1 MLSVESPTP
10 EPATTATIATQR
22 VAPWA
27 RRPSA
32 HPVML
37 AAAAATVA
45 AGLAAVAPL
54 PAHVLLPGAAVA
66 IMIVAAADDL
76 RTRRIRNTLV
86 APALVLALLGAVDM
100 PAAAAGALVA
110 PLPLLVMAV
119 AMPGAMGM
127 GDVKLFAPA
136 GALAGLSAVP
146 QLWVAVAVLG
156 GVLAVTG
163 ALRGGRRAT
172 IAYGPA
178 IAAGTLLV
186 AFL

>member
-1 MLSVESPTP
+1 MLRVESPTS
-10 EPATTATIATQR
+10 EPAVTATQHMVQR
-22 VAPWA
+22 A
-27 RRPSA
+27 RHFPARPA
-32 HPVML
+32 ML
-37 AAAAATVA
+37 AVAAAVA
-45 AGLAAVAPL
+45 AGLAAVTPV
-54 PAHVLLPGAAVA
+54 PAHVLLPGAALA
-66 IMIVAAADDL
+66 IMVVAAVDDL
-76 RTRRIRNTLV
+76 RTRRIRNALV
-86 APALVLALLGAVDM
+86 APALVLALLGAVDV

-110 PLPLLVMAV
+110 PLPLLALAV
-119 AMPGAMGM
+119 AMPGGMGM

-156 GVLAVTG
+156 GVLAVAG

-178 IAAGTLLV
+178 ITAGALLV